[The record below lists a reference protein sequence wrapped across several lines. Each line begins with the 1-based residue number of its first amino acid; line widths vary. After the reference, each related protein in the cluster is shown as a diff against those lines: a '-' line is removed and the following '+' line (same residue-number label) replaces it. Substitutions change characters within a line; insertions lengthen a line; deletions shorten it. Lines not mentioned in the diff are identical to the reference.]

1 MLCRRR
7 MDMKNV
13 QIFIGCLFCLCI
25 PYTVSETTVQIK
37 DEDEKIKQIELSDY
51 LLLHQMDM
59 FIDWKRINHLTEQIS
74 ELITKPPENAIL
86 DKEGN
91 IESGKTGLT
100 LDKLAYMVMIGDA
113 VVNQVQ
119 QYLDVPKKKLYP
131 QVDTELLQQNKKNRL
146 GTYTKLF
153 KQTNKRPTNNIQLS
167 TEAINQHLIFPGDAF
182 SFNHT

>member
-1 MLCRRR
+1 
-7 MDMKNV
+7 
-13 QIFIGCLFCLCI
+13 CLCI
-25 PYTVSETTVQIK
+25 PYTVSATTVQIK

-100 LDKLAYMVMIGDA
+100 LDKRAFEELIGDA

-119 QYLDVPKKKLYP
+119 QDRKSTRLNSSHVSISYAVFCLKKKR
-131 QVDTELLQQNKKNRL
+131 K
-146 GTYTKLF
+146 
-153 KQTNKRPTNNIQLS
+153 KQTHNTKT
-167 TEAINQHLIFPGDAF
+167 
-182 SFNHT
+182 